1 MKDIEILK
9 QVLEGN
15 HLELK
20 EVERLK
26 QLSYS
31 ISNRLESELRLARPI
46 QVKDFTKVNHDSNGN
61 PRYVIHY
68 LAFSEVI
75 TDKSNVYTDYAEV
88 LKWCNSRGGKKFH
101 NKQYGGGIAFQT
113 YNLLDTCD
121 YLIDELKKE
130 VV

>member
-9 QVLEGN
+9 QVLGGN

-26 QLSYS
+26 QLSHS
-31 ISNRLESELRLARPI
+31 ISNRLDSELRLARPI
-46 QVKDFTKVNHDSNGN
+46 QVEDFMKVNHDVNGN

-68 LAFSEVI
+68 LAFSKVI

-88 LKWCNSRGGKKFH
+88 LKWANKRGGKKFH
-101 NKQYGGGIAFQT
+101 TKAFGGGIVFQS
-113 YNLLDTCD
+113 YNLQSTCN
-121 YLIDELKKE
+121 YLIDELKE
-130 VV
+130 MF

>member
-1 MKDIEILK
+1 MEDIEILK
-9 QVLEGN
+9 QVLGGS

-26 QLSYS
+26 QLSHS
-31 ISNRLESELRLARPI
+31 ISNRLDSELRLARPI
-46 QVKDFTKVNHDSNGN
+46 QVEDFMKVNHDSNGN

-68 LAFSEVI
+68 LAFSKVI

-88 LKWCNSRGGKKFH
+88 LKWCSSRGGKKFH
-101 NKQYGGGIAFQT
+101 TKAFGGGIVFQT

-121 YLIDELKKE
+121 YLIGELKKE